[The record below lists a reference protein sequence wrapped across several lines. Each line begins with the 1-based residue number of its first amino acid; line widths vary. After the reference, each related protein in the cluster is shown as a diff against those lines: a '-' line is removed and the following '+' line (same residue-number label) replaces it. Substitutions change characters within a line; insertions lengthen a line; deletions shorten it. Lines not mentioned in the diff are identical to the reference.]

1 MKNSSD
7 VSQILESGMRKTRH
21 TIPVL
26 SHSRSND
33 REETKDSRE
42 KDGTATTEV
51 VIQRVRH

>member
-7 VSQILESGMRKTRH
+7 VSQILESGMRKTRR

-33 REETKDSRE
+33 REETEDSRE

-51 VIQRVRH
+51 VVQRIRH